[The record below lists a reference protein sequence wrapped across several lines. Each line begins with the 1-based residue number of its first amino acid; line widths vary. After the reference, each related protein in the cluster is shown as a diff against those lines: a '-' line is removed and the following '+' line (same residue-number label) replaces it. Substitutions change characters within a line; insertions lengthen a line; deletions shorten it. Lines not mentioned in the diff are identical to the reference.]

1 MPESWARLLQS
12 SNITK
17 SEQKQ
22 NPQAVLDVLNWYD
35 ASTKQESKYMT
46 MNRTVGKSI
55 TEVLSLFFIIILI
68 LLNFCFNDDK
78 KKCAFKYE

>member
-46 MNRTVGKSI
+46 MNRTVGKS
-55 TEVLSLFFIIILI
+55 F
-68 LLNFCFNDDK
+68 
-78 KKCAFKYE
+78 

>member
-46 MNRTVGKSI
+46 MNRTVGKS
-55 TEVLSLFFIIILI
+55 
-68 LLNFCFNDDK
+68 FCKAK
-78 KKCAFKYE
+78 KKY

>member
-35 ASTKQESKYMT
+35 ASTKEKQESKYMT
-46 MNRTVGKSI
+46 MNKTFGKSY
-55 TEVLSLFFIIILI
+55 E
-68 LLNFCFNDDK
+68 ND
-78 KKCAFKYE
+78 

>member
-46 MNRTVGKSI
+46 MNRTVGKSF
-55 TEVLSLFFIIILI
+55 LKS
-68 LLNFCFNDDK
+68 
-78 KKCAFKYE
+78 